1 MAVFKGQCEKEK
13 IRNSEPKNNFLKNL
27 ENFLEN
33 VILICIEGVTQ
44 SISFSDP
51 SIKRIN
57 FFKEDSSLMRK
68 ELEILHSDVLF

>member
-1 MAVFKGQCEKEK
+1 MG
-13 IRNSEPKNNFLKNL
+13 SNNFLNNL

-33 VILICIEGVTQ
+33 VFLICIEGVTQ

-57 FFKEDSSLMRK
+57 FFKENSSLMRK

>member
-1 MAVFKGQCEKEK
+1 MRKRKSVIVSQKQLSKE
-13 IRNSEPKNNFLKNL
+13 P
-27 ENFLEN
+27 EN
-33 VILICIEGVTQ
+33 VFLICIEGVTQ

-57 FFKEDSSLMRK
+57 FFKENSSLMRK